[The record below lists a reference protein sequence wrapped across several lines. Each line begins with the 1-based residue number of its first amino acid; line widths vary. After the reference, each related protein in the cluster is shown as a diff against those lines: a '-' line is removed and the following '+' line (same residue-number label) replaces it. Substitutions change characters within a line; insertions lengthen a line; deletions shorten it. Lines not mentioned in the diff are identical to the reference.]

1 MDDIFFMDAAYRQ
14 ALKAKSKNE
23 VPIGAV
29 LVNNSGKII
38 TRAYNQVEKKGTV
51 LAHAELLTLAKAVKK
66 MKNWRLSGT
75 TLYVTLQ
82 PCMMCLGAL
91 YLSRIDRVVYG
102 VESLKFGASLN
113 LLEPNL
119 KIYKNL
125 GMKVECLN
133 YVKAKDLLQLFFQ
146 KKRSLVHDQ

>member
-1 MDDIFFMDAAYRQ
+1 MNDIFFMDAAYRQ
-14 ALKAKSKNE
+14 ALKAKSHHE

-29 LVNNSGKII
+29 LVNNSGDII
-38 TRAYNQVEKKGTV
+38 ARAYNQVEKKGSV
-51 LAHAELLTLAKAVKK
+51 LAHAELLVLAKAAKK
-66 MKNWRLSGT
+66 MKTWRLSGA

-91 YLSRIDRVVYG
+91 YLSRINRVVYG

-119 KIYKNL
+119 KIYQNL
-125 GMKVECLN
+125 DMKIECLN
-133 YVKAKDLLQLFFQ
+133 YTKSKNLLQLFFQ